1 MISENLRCQSMMSP
15 ARDYQ
20 ERYQC
25 GWTPGSAEPTKCS
38 NIWALCENVEY
49 SSYWW
54 QAGTFQLSMKR
65 ENIFF
70 AFHEKGECL
79 GYQCKGEILQLCLHD
94 VQCRVDRSCPHT
106 WGKTGRRGWQ
116 DWDAMDMKLNFGF
129 RPGHKDRWGENWLS
143 DTNDNWPK
151 ETLTRWKGVNRGC
164 VTWSAEF
171 QETRTASGSQPLQ
184 QTYNDTINAYH
195 RPRLWGVM
203 AKAS

>member
-54 QAGTFQLSMKR
+54 QAGIFQLSMKR

-79 GYQCKGEILQLCLHD
+79 GYQCKGEIRQLCLHD
-94 VQCRVDRSCPHT
+94 EQCRVDRSCLHT
-106 WGKTGRRGWQ
+106 WGKQGGEPEQ
-116 DWDAMDMKLNFGF
+116 IGM
-129 RPGHKDRWGENWLS
+129 RW
-143 DTNDNWPK
+143 
-151 ETLTRWKGVNRGC
+151 
-164 VTWSAEF
+164 TWSWTLVLGRVIKTDDEKIGWM
-171 QETRTASGSQPLQ
+171 TWM
-184 QTYNDTINAYH
+184 TIGQK
-195 RPRLWGVM
+195 RP
-203 AKAS
+203 